1 MPEGEA
7 EAGERPPGARR
18 APALLL
24 QGQVQPPPRPP
35 HRALSE
41 GDRTVHW
48 PNQGEL
54 AILRELRAREEEEEE
69 EESLEG
75 VESVEGVEGVE
86 GEERVEEEEEGAVD
100 GEERVEG
107 EANEGP

>member
-69 EESLEG
+69 G
-75 VESVEGVEGVE
+75 VDGVEGVEGVE

-100 GEERVEG
+100 GEEGVEG